1 MDQMIGCLV
10 TTSFSHTVRIKVLC
24 CLENLSYN
32 CKSHGHLV
40 RPHFIRAIMGVAS
53 MQINRTNVE
62 GLDPE
67 VCFNY
72 NTNLIK

>member
-10 TTSFSHTVRIKVLC
+10 TTSFSHEVRIKVLC

-32 CKSHGHLV
+32 CKSHRHLV
-40 RPHFIRAIMGVAS
+40 RPHFIRAIMGAAS
-53 MQINRTNVE
+53 MQIDRTEVE
-62 GLDPE
+62 GIDPALSI
-67 VCFNY
+67 NH